1 MSMQGLDLNAIR
13 KMVLQQIVEWF
24 KTKLTKEQYNQG
36 IEEVEKIP
44 SEKKEEWREGF
55 ERACDEF
62 YKTDEYKSG
71 DYTIGYLC
79 CCGWYGF
86 CGGMS
91 GWIIALIIFIILGV
105 CTSGA
110 AAFWFFYWNRKRG
123 GQEEQVEEGKEDTES
138 TNAEDPKGVI
148 EIPVGTY

>member
-1 MSMQGLDLNAIR
+1 MSMQGLDPNTMR
-13 KMVLQQIVEWF
+13 KMGRQQIMELF
-24 KTKLTKEQYNQG
+24 KSKITKEEYNQAL
-36 IEEVEKIP
+36 EAAEKIP

-55 ERACDEF
+55 ERACDECMNC
-62 YKTDEYKSG
+62 G
-71 DYTIGYLC
+71 DYTVGYFFS
-79 CCGWYGF
+79 CGWYGF

-105 CTSGA
+105 CASGA
-110 AAFWFFYWNRKRG
+110 AAFWFFYWNRKHG

-138 TNAEDPKGVI
+138 TSTEGPKSAI